1 MQIDLSNDI
10 YLRLMIHTQC
20 PYSFQEKDP
29 ILEYNT
35 NILHAN
41 IKIRLV
47 KLKLACIPAYNE
59 ESSIQDVVKKS
70 LLHVDKVIVCNDGST
85 DNTAKLAKEAGAVVI
100 THDKNQGYG
109 AAISTLFDYARKQNA
124 QIMITLDGDGQHN
137 PDQIPLLLNA
147 ITTHNVDV
155 VIGSRFLDDNTKAS
169 SYIKT
174 GIKIITSAS
183 NYGTNFKI
191 SDSQS
196 GFRAYSK
203 DAIDAIHPTEQ
214 GMSVSTEIL
223 LKISNKGLSIAEVP
237 ITISYDGDTSEQN
250 SVSHGISVLAN
261 TIKYISIKHP
271 LKFYGIP
278 GLALII
284 VGIAIGGLFLD
295 AYLNQQT
302 VFYGSLLGSVVLFLF
317 GAILSVT
324 AIILFSMANLIRD
337 RY

>member
-1 MQIDLSNDI
+1 MK
-10 YLRLMIHTQC
+10 
-20 PYSFQEKDP
+20 F
-29 ILEYNT
+29 
-35 NILHAN
+35 
-41 IKIRLV
+41 
-47 KLKLACIPAYNE
+47 ACIPAYNE
-59 ESSIQDVVKKS
+59 EDTIGQVVKKS
-70 LLHVDKVIVCNDGST
+70 LPHVDRVVVCDDGST
-85 DNTAKLAKEAGAVVI
+85 DNTLQIARDAGAVI
-100 THDKNQGYG
+100 ISQRNQGYG
-109 AAISTLFDYARKQNA
+109 AAIASLFEYARKENA

-137 PDQIPLLLNA
+137 PDQIPLLIDA

-155 VIGSRFLDDNTKAS
+155 AIGSRFLDDSTKAPR
-169 SYIKT
+169 YRKT

-237 ITISYDGDTSEQN
+237 ITVSYEGDTSEQH
-250 SVSHGISVLAN
+250 SVSHGVGVLAN

-271 LKFYGIP
+271 LQFYGIP
-278 GLALII
+278 GIILVISGLILG
-284 VGIAIGGLFLD
+284 GIFLD
-295 AYLNQQT
+295 AYLNNQV
-302 VFYGSLLGSVVLFLF
+302 VFYGSLLGSVILFLP

-324 AIILFSMANLIRD
+324 SIILFSMANLIKD